1 MHISEFE
8 YVFPFF
14 VVTLPAKMNKLFGII
29 LFVILHKCTKYFN
42 ELEHFVWINSSGRN
56 LNGIV
61 ENPLR
66 SLTCGVEVR
75 RDSGSDIY
83 LLHQEYRVEA
93 SCEDWLIKAPSQCW
107 SERKREIPW
116 KWLSKEKH
124 EIALP
129 LWQLY
134 LV

>member
-1 MHISEFE
+1 
-8 YVFPFF
+8 
-14 VVTLPAKMNKLFGII
+14 MNKLFGII

-56 LNGIV
+56 LNRIV

-93 SCEDWLIKAPSQCW
+93 SCED
-107 SERKREIPW
+107 
-116 KWLSKEKH
+116 
-124 EIALP
+124 
-129 LWQLY
+129 
-134 LV
+134 